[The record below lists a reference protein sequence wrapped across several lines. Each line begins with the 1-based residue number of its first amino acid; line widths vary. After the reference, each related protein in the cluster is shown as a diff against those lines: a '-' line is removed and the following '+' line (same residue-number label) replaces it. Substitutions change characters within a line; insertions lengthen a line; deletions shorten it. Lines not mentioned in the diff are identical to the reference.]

1 MKTKRLIL
9 LAGVFMVFTGCATQ
23 RYYWGDYEK
32 SLYKYYKNPGD
43 LDSLTEKLADTI
55 ERGERKNKV
64 PPGIYAEYGYV
75 LLVQRKAKEAIIY
88 FDKEKENWPE
98 STHLMNIM
106 NRTANSGQKNKPEVR
121 TNDNGVG
128 VNQE

>member
-9 LAGVFMVFTGCATQ
+9 LAGIFMILTGCATQ
-23 RYYWGDYEK
+23 QYYWGDYEK
-32 SLYKYYKNPGD
+32 SLYKYYKNPGNID
-43 LDSLTEKLADTI
+43 DLTENLADTI

-75 LLVQRKAKEAIIY
+75 LLAQGKAKEAIIY
-88 FDKEKENWPE
+88 FNKEKEKWPE

-106 NRTANSGQKNKPEVR
+106 IRTANSGQKNKPETG
-121 TNDNGVG
+121 TNDNSVG
-128 VNQE
+128 VTQE